1 MIEDL
6 NKVKETML
14 KVIRQ
19 SLGYTWEDPDI
30 DAKLNEYIADGIAY
44 LDRQSAGSKLS
55 FDVGTPERRILKDYV
70 FYANAKALDEF
81 VDNYIGE
88 LLEFQYDQEVK
99 ANAEEST
106 AAP

>member
-14 KVIRQ
+14 PVIRQ

-30 DAKLNEYIADGIAY
+30 DAKLSEYIADGIAY
-44 LDRQSAGSKLS
+44 LDRQSAGSKLT
-55 FDVGTPERRILKDYV
+55 FD
-70 FYANAKALDEF
+70 
-81 VDNYIGE
+81 DNYIGE

>member
-6 NKVKETML
+6 DAIKGAML
-14 KVIRQ
+14 PVIRQ

-30 DAKLNEYIADGIAY
+30 DAKLKEYIADGIAY
-44 LDRQSAGSKLS
+44 LDRQSSGSKLT
-55 FDVGTPERRILKDYV
+55 FDEGTPERRLLKDYV

-88 LLEFQYDQEVK
+88 LLEFQYDQEAK
-99 ANAEEST
+99 AYAEEST
-106 AAP
+106 ATP